1 MSYYWASCQLVLCPP
16 ELQIE
21 ALAEVPH
28 PAPSGAGTKAYS
40 PPPPTLFCFDLRQ
53 IGGMW

>member
-28 PAPSGAGTKAYS
+28 PATSRAGTKAYS
-40 PPPPTLFCFDLRQ
+40 PQLFSALTSDR
-53 IGGMW
+53 